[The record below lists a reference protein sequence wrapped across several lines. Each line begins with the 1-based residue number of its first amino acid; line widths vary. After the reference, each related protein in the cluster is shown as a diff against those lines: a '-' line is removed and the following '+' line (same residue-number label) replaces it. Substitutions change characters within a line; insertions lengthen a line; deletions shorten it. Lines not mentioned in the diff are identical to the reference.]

1 MEIKMAEIKLC
12 GVNYIYNKGTPY
24 EVHALQDINL
34 TVGGGI
40 TGILGHTG
48 SGKSTL
54 VQMFNGLV
62 KPTDG
67 KVLIDGEDIWEKP
80 DRVKAARF
88 RAGLVMQYPEYQL
101 FASTVYEDIAFGP
114 RNMGLPEDEV
124 RSRVYAAAQFSKLPD
139 GLMERSPF
147 DLSGGQKRRV
157 ALAGIIAMRPDFLV
171 LDEPAAGLDP
181 GGRRDI
187 LGGIKNFGKASGTSV
202 VIVSHSMED
211 MASYCD
217 RIIVM
222 ASGKI
227 IMDGDCSEVFSRYNE
242 LIGVGLDVPQI
253 TRIASSLV
261 RHGVDI
267 GRDVYTVGYAAGKIL
282 ELEEGNR

>member
-1 MEIKMAEIKLC
+1 MAELEIR

-24 EVHALQDINL
+24 EVHALKDINL
-34 TVGGGI
+34 KIGSGI
-40 TGILGHTG
+40 TGIIGHTG

-54 VQMFNGLV
+54 VQLFNGLA
-62 KPTDG
+62 KPSEG

-80 DRVKAARF
+80 ERVRRARF

-114 RNMGLPEDEV
+114 RNMGLSEDEV
-124 RSRVYAAAQFSKLPD
+124 NKRVLAAAEFSNISEE
-139 GLMERSPF
+139 LMSRSPF

-157 ALAGIIAMRPDFLV
+157 ALAGVIAMNPEFLV

-181 GGRRDI
+181 GGRRFI
-187 LGGIKNFGKASGTSV
+187 LGGIKEYRKKSGTSV

-222 ASGKI
+222 ATGKVV
-227 IMDGDCSEVFSRYNE
+227 MDGTCAEVFSRSDE
-242 LIGVGLDVPQI
+242 LIGIGLDVPQV
-253 TRIASSLV
+253 TRIAAALGE
-261 RHGVDI
+261 RGIDI
-267 GRDVYTVGYAAGKIL
+267 GRDVYTVQYAAEQISSVSGLGPKIK
-282 ELEEGNR
+282 

>member
-1 MEIKMAEIKLC
+1 MAELELT
-12 GVNYIYNKGTPY
+12 GVNYVYNKGTPY
-24 EVHALQDINL
+24 ETHALKDINL
-34 TVGGGI
+34 KIGGGI
-40 TGILGHTG
+40 TGIIGHTG

-62 KPTDG
+62 KPTSG
-67 KVLIDGEDIWEKP
+67 TVKLDGEDIWEKR
-80 DRVKAARF
+80 DRVREARF

-114 RNMGLPEDEV
+114 RNMGLSESEVDERV
-124 RSRVYAAAQFSKLPD
+124 RSAAAFAKVPPETMS
-139 GLMERSPF
+139 RSPF

-157 ALAGIIAMRPDFLV
+157 ALAGVIAMNPDFLV

-181 GGRRDI
+181 GGRRSI
-187 LGGIKNFGKASGTSV
+187 LGGIKEFGKTSGTSV

-222 ASGKI
+222 ASGRI
-227 IMDGDCSEVFSRYNE
+227 IMDGSCSEVFSRYNE
-242 LIGVGLDVPQI
+242 LIGVGLDVPQV
-253 TRIASSLV
+253 TRIASALAH
-261 RHGVDI
+261 RGIDI
-267 GRDVYTVGYAAGKIL
+267 GRDVYTVGYAAGKL
-282 ELEEGNR
+282 CECFCDDEN